1 MRASLA
7 VVAIALSLA
16 ATPRAGA
23 QELGTLF
30 FTPKER
36 SQLERQRRGESA
48 EQSVAAQRDPV
59 LTGYVKRSDG
69 KSTVF
74 LDQRPY
80 PVRSES
86 LQKAL
91 TPKSV
96 ERFEPPPAPETPAA
110 ESTAAESGSAAPA
123 TAQAKAAKPTP
134 RKGAG
139 DE

>member
-1 MRASLA
+1 VRASLA
-7 VVAIALSLA
+7 FIAAALLLA
-16 ATPRAGA
+16 AAPRAGA

-30 FTPKER
+30 FTPQER
-36 SQLERQRRGESA
+36 AQLERQRRGESA
-48 EQSVAAQRDPV
+48 EQASAVRRDPV

-74 LDQRPY
+74 LDNRPY
-80 PVRSES
+80 PVRSGS

-91 TPKSV
+91 SPKIV
-96 ERFEPPPAPETPAA
+96 ERYEPPPEPEAPVAEPA
-110 ESTAAESGSAAPA
+110 EAASSVPAAPA
-123 TAQAKAAKPTP
+123 KAGTPAP

>member
-1 MRASLA
+1 MT
-7 VVAIALSLA
+7 VALSLA
-16 ATPRAGA
+16 AMPRAGA
-23 QELGTLF
+23 DELGTLF

-74 LDQRPY
+74 LDRMPY

-91 TPKSV
+91 TPKRV
-96 ERFEPPPAPETPAA
+96 ERFEPPPAPEAPAA
-110 ESTAAESGSAAPA
+110 ESTAAEPGSATPVAAQGKPA
-123 TAQAKAAKPTP
+123 SPTP